1 MHVKISR
8 LLRDPGE
15 DWPYTPNEI
24 PTVFGAP
31 ANTSHPL
38 RRRIAYGFTAVLI
51 GLTGLLGNA
60 LVIVNLPQLQGALG
74 LYADEIAW
82 LPAAYVMAVVPMNF
96 LLVKFRAQLGLRMF
110 VVGSVVLY
118 SLVMLA
124 HLFTH
129 SFASAVAARAASG
142 VVGTAFSTQCI
153 FYVNQALP
161 LKWRLQAISVGLAI
175 PQLAVPL
182 ARCAFSTELLASG
195 EWRSLYLCE
204 FGLTL
209 LSLGAVLLFTLPPA
223 PRHATFEK
231 MDAVTFTLFATG
243 GAAVA
248 AVIGLGRYL
257 WWHDTPWL
265 GIVLSAA
272 IPLLMAAI
280 LVERHRAQPTLDIH
294 FLSTGPFLRY
304 VVLSLVIQLCIAEQT
319 IGAVGLLNAAGLN
332 NDQLHPLF
340 WLIAAAMVA
349 GLLASTLVMK
359 PPRFAFMKAI
369 GFAMMA
375 VAAALDSQA
384 TNLTR
389 PEQFYFSQALLSFS
403 ITFTMGPVF
412 IYGVRLALPVGPS
425 AFISFLAVYSI
436 TANLG
441 SLGANSL
448 VGSYEILREKAYSH
462 NLVQHVV
469 SIDPQVTSRQQSSG
483 EVYAPLTIDPVL
495 RQAEGSALL
504 GQQTTH
510 ESTVLAYLDVF
521 RLISLVAAITA
532 ACLAG
537 LIAWRRYHISPTPP
551 ATS

>member
-1 MHVKISR
+1 MNVKLSR
-8 LLRDPGE
+8 LIRDPGE

-38 RRRIAYGFTAVLI
+38 HRRIAYGFTAVLI

-82 LPAAYVMAVVPMNF
+82 LPAAYVMAVVPMN
-96 LLVKFRAQLGLRMF
+96 LILVKFRAQLGLRVF
-110 VVGSVVLY
+110 VLGSVFAY
-118 SLVMLA
+118 SLVILA
-124 HLFTH
+124 HLFVH
-129 SFASAVAARAASG
+129 SFASAVALRAASG

-161 LKWRLQAISVGLAI
+161 VKWRLQAICVGLAI
-175 PQLAVPL
+175 PQLAAPL
-182 ARCAFSTELLASG
+182 ARCAFSTELLAFG

-231 MDAVTFTLFATG
+231 MDAVTFALIATG
-243 GAAVA
+243 GAAAA

-280 LVERHRAQPTLDIH
+280 LVERHRVRPTLDIH

-304 VVLSLVIQLCIAEQT
+304 IALSLILQLCIAEQT

-340 WLIAAAMVA
+340 WLVTAAMII

-359 PPRFAFMKAI
+359 PSRFALMKAI
-369 GFAMMA
+369 GFGMIAA
-375 VAAALDSQA
+375 AAALDSQA

-389 PEQFYFSQALLSFS
+389 PEQLYLSQALLGFS
-403 ITFTMGPVF
+403 VTFTMGPIF
-412 IYGVRLALPVGPS
+412 LYGVRLALPIGPS

-441 SLGANSL
+441 SLGANSF
-448 VGSYEILREKAYSH
+448 VGSYEILREKAYSQ

-469 SIDPQVTSRQQSSG
+469 ATDPQVASRQQASG
-483 EVYAPLTIDPVL
+483 QVYAPITGDPVL

-504 GQQTTH
+504 GQQATH

-521 RLISLVAAITA
+521 RLISVVAAITA
-532 ACLAG
+532 VSLAG
-537 LIAWRRYHISPTPP
+537 LIIWRRYHTLP
-551 ATS
+551 ALPET